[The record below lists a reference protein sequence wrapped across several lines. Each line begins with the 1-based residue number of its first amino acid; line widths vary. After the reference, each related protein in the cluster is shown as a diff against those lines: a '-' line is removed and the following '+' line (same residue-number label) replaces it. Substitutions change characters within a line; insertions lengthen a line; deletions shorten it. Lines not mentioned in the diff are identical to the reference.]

1 MKRTYQPSV
10 IVRKRRHG
18 FRSRMA
24 TVGGRRIIRARRAK
38 GRTRLSA
45 WSWCAFLYHLNNLTK
60 RADFL
65 YVKSVNLNFVS
76 THVIVQIAPNNLEGK
91 YSTRTGF
98 TASKKIGNAVKR
110 NYAKRLMRALVFRQ
124 KGQLLN
130 SVDYVFIARRAILN
144 GKFNEIET
152 EFINVLI
159 KANKKIPLQK
169 IAVKPKFFMGN

>member
-1 MKRTYQPSV
+1 MS
-10 IVRKRRHG
+10 
-18 FRSRMA
+18 
-24 TVGGRRIIRARRAK
+24 
-38 GRTRLSA
+38 
-45 WSWCAFLYHLNNLTK
+45 HLNHLTK

-65 YVKSVNLNFVS
+65 YVKSVNLNFAS
-76 THVIVQIAPNNLEGK
+76 THVVLQIAPNNLEGK
-91 YSTRTGF
+91 YSTRVGF

-144 GKFNEIET
+144 GKFNVIET
-152 EFINVLI
+152 EIINVLI

-169 IAVKPKFFMGN
+169 IAVQPKFLTGN